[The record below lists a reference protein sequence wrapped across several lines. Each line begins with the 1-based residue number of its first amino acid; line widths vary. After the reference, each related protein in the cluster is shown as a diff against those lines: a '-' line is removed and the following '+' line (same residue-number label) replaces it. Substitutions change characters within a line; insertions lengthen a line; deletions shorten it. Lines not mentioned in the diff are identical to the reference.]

1 MSYFVRNK
9 LVLLKNTFFLKI
21 KSKFNKG
28 LHESRVIHTNPY
40 KTFWILIPV
49 YFTFRKFKINGTV
62 ALCQKKKT
70 VCDSN
75 QKPHYKSKHMYIL
88 E

>member
-28 LHESRVIHTNPY
+28 LHEIRVIHTNPY

-62 ALCQKKKT
+62 ALCQKKKQFVT
-70 VCDSN
+70 VT
-75 QKPHYKSKHMYIL
+75 KSLITRANICIY
-88 E
+88 